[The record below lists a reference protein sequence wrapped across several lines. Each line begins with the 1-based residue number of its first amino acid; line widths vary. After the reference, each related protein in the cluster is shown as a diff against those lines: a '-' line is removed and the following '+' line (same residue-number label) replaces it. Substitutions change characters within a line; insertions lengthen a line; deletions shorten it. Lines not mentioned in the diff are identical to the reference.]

1 MQALTLQKLL
11 NDMLHHKR
19 LNQERGRHEN
29 QEMGCPAQEMLEN
42 QSKLEQMDSRMETS
56 RNNKMKLNEMSKI
69 KY

>member
-11 NDMLHHKR
+11 KDMLHHNKR

-42 QSKLEQMDSRMETS
+42 
-56 RNNKMKLNEMSKI
+56 
-69 KY
+69 